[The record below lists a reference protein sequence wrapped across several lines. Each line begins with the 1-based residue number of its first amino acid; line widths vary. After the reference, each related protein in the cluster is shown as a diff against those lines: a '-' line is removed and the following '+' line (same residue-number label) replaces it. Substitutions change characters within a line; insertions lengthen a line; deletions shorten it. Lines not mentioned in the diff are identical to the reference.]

1 MSSLRACGLGGPGKV
16 LISGTMALAVIIA
29 AALLTR
35 RVCAGCHGRNGSI
48 LNLTVL
54 MGLQKVSYRH
64 IRNGSRCHSWHGNCD
79 LALWLGAGTGSP
91 SLFCKIDTWGT
102 HLSGIGEASS
112 GTVNRSRVF
121 ILGKE
126 AAVQ

>member
-1 MSSLRACGLGGPGKV
+1 M
-16 LISGTMALAVIIA
+16 
-29 AALLTR
+29 
-35 RVCAGCHGRNGSI
+35 
-48 LNLTVL
+48 TVL